1 MGWATGIPR
10 PASNQDT
17 ARELRTP
24 AKAGASHDSSETS
37 SRQLN
42 ETMQLK
48 IEAMKLQ
55 VGNRVYFCIDGICIV
70 VEFIRYLIYWPTV
83 NAEIL

>member
-1 MGWATGIPR
+1 MPCSAL
-10 PASNQDT
+10 SQDT

-24 AKAGASHDSSETS
+24 AEAGASCYSSERG

-42 ETMQLK
+42 EIVQLK
-48 IEAMKLQ
+48 IEAIKLQ
-55 VGNRVYFCIDGICIV
+55 VGNRVYICIEGICV
-70 VEFIRYLIYWPTV
+70 VVGFISYLIYWPTV